1 VAKNIIPNEKKTLS
15 ITLANVPQTR
25 SKTLVL
31 KNTTK
36 TKTKTKTKQTNKQ
49 NQMTGNKKN
58 EGRFPQVLSLQS
70 LAGLSTT
77 DDSQSVTL
85 DNLNPPIVSSQS
97 PNFSIL
103 RIVST
108 DVHLL

>member
-15 ITLANVPQTR
+15 ITLANVPQTK

-36 TKTKTKTKQTNKQ
+36 TKTKQTNKQ
-49 NQMTGNKKN
+49 NQISGNKKN

-70 LAGLSTT
+70 LARLSTT

-85 DNLNPPIVSSQS
+85 DNLNPPILSSQS